1 MQIPTNIL
9 GAGDSGKILNSA
21 ASVSSSIK
29 WKLRHLAT
37 ENAQRALEEIGLK
50 ENAQEFIAIPAYPG
64 KV

>member
-9 GAGDSGKILNSA
+9 GAGDSGKILNSV
-21 ASVSSSIK
+21 ASVSSIK

-37 ENAQRALEEIGLK
+37 ENAQRAFKEVGLK
-50 ENAQEFIAIPAYPG
+50 ENAHEFVAIPAYPG